1 MVLTALRIMLMQAET
16 SERLICPAAL
26 SDRREARRHRRDEGA
41 DEEGASAAPRRHE
54 GTEGLQI
61 PPLCHSLAVVQAGRD
76 LPCCSLLLLLPETD
90 TGVRRHR
97 LLDMSPGQ
105 LQDIRRQVGGQ

>member
-1 MVLTALRIMLMQAET
+1 MRAPM
-16 SERLICPAAL
+16 
-26 SDRREARRHRRDEGA
+26 RREPPLLLAGMRVGR
-41 DEEGASAAPRRHE
+41 
-54 GTEGLQI
+54 EGLQI
-61 PPLCHSLAVVQAGRD
+61 PPLSHSLAVVQAGRD
-76 LPCCSLLLLLPETD
+76 LPCCSLLLLPPETD